1 MHRIAAAMLIV
12 AAVLAVNGGMLRDA
26 FAAEPVTK
34 RVTPVA
40 EVAQPVMIRN
50 AKVLS
55 LLVILETLRQA
66 PVALDAQKV

>member
-12 AAVLAVNGGMLRDA
+12 ATVLAFNGSMLREA
-26 FAAEPVTK
+26 LANEPTINPPAPRGEFVQQ
-34 RVTPVA
+34 VPV
-40 EVAQPVMIRN
+40 RN

-66 PVALDAQKV
+66 PISLDPQKV

>member
-12 AAVLAVNGGMLRDA
+12 ATVLAFNGSMLREA
-26 FAAEPVTK
+26 LAGEPALNPPAPRGELVQQ
-34 RVTPVA
+34 VPVL
-40 EVAQPVMIRN
+40 N

-66 PVALDAQKV
+66 PISLDPQKV